1 MDKINN
7 IVIKDNSL
15 SWNDMDELENVK
27 ILKILIFNI
36 GNIIFGISIDQIY
49 KVVSSAQI
57 YSSEGNWV
65 GVSHIG
71 DREVTVLDLQ
81 KKFFHPHSQQGYLI
95 IIQYTDNELY
105 GILVETVPALIDV
118 PLSQIRVLPPSFRN
132 ADALGMASHV
142 AIINDQDTT
151 QTIFLLDLVTT
162 LKFLQ

>member
-1 MDKINN
+1 MDNINN
-7 IVIKDNSL
+7 ILIKDNPL
-15 SWNDMDELENVK
+15 TWDETEHTETTQL
-27 ILKILIFNI
+27 LKILIFNI
-36 GNIIFGISIDQIY
+36 GNITFGISIDQIY

-71 DREVTVLDLQ
+71 EREVTVLDLQ
-81 KKFFHPHSQQGYLI
+81 KKFFHPHTQQGYLI

-118 PLSQIRVLPPSFRN
+118 PLSQIRVLPPSFRH
-132 ADALGMASHV
+132 ADALGIASHV

-151 QTIFLLDLVTT
+151 QTIFLLDLVAT